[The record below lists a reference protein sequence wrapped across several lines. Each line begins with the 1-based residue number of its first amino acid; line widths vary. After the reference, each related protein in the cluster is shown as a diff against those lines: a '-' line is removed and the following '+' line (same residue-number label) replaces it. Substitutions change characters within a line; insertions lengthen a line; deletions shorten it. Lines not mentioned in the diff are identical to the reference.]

1 MKNFDQ
7 MLEILATTYPD
18 PTTELE
24 HDSPFQLLIATI
36 LSAQCTDK
44 RVNII
49 TRQLFADHPTLEEMA
64 TLSVTELEEYIKTA
78 GLWKAKAK
86 NIKMTCELLLTEF
99 KGEIPKTREE
109 LMSLPGVGRKTANVV
124 LSNAFRIPALAVDTH
139 VHRVANRLGMA
150 KSKNVDQTEK
160 QLMEI
165 IPKALWNDAHHWLI
179 LHGRRICKARNPL
192 CQSCPLAEICPD
204 KR

>member
-1 MKNFDQ
+1 MNKT
-7 MLEILATTYPD
+7 EIMIGILSKTYPN

-24 HDSPFQLLIATI
+24 HDTPFQLLIATI

-49 TRQLFADHPTLEEMA
+49 TKKLFANCPTVTDMA
-64 TLSVTELEEYIKTA
+64 QLSISELEEYIKTA

-99 KGEIPKTREE
+99 NGEIPKTREE

-139 VHRVANRLGMA
+139 VHRVANRLGMV